1 MGGWSDGFV
10 DRRCPYVGDGC
21 RFNECLLLPLLRE
34 FVLCWEG
41 VALLYSLLDG
51 SCWVC
56 LPFVFVGAIVDWSR
70 VGEGKKSMKV
80 HVRLIHGGRD
90 VL

>member
-1 MGGWSDGFV
+1 M
-10 DRRCPYVGDGC
+10 
-21 RFNECLLLPLLRE
+21 LLPLLGE

-56 LPFVFVGAIVDWSR
+56 LPFMCVGAIVDWSR

-80 HVRLIHGGRD
+80 HIHLMCGGRD
-90 VL
+90 GWWPLLMCCVVPLLWVCPL